1 MTQEEWIAYAR
12 ELGFTEAAPVDPA
25 ALIPQA
31 EVRAMC
37 AADKCHAYGKNWTCP
52 PECGD
57 LETCTRR
64 IREKTWGILVQSVA
78 QLEDSFDIEGM
89 MDLEKE
95 HNRRFHTLA
104 DKAHAIQKNALCLGT
119 GGCRICAQCAYPASC
134 RFPDRA
140 CASMEG
146 YGLLVSD
153 ACTCAGIPYYHGPN
167 TLAYTACGLF
177 GEEETH

>member
-1 MTQEEWIAYAR
+1 MTIEEWLAYAK
-12 ELGFTEAAPVDPA
+12 ELGFSEAAPVAPA
-25 ALIPQA
+25 ALKPNA

-37 AADKCHAYGKNWTCP
+37 AADKCGAYGKNWTCP

-57 LETCTRR
+57 LKACAAR
-64 IREKTWGILVQSVA
+64 IASKTKGILVQSVA

-89 MDLEKE
+89 MEAEKD
-95 HNRRFHTLA
+95 HNARFHALA
-104 DKAHAIQKNALCLGT
+104 DKAHTEAKTALCLGT
-119 GGCRICAQCAYPASC
+119 GGCRICGKCAYPEKC

-153 ACTCAGIPYYHGPN
+153 ACTAAGIPYYHGPN
-167 TLAYTACGLF
+167 TLAYTACILF
-177 GEEETH
+177 D

>member
-1 MTQEEWIAYAR
+1 MTIDEWVAYAK
-12 ELGFTEAAPVDPA
+12 ELGFSEAAPVDPA
-25 ALIPQA
+25 ALKPNA

-57 LETCTRR
+57 LETCAER
-64 IREKTWGILVQSVA
+64 ISSKAKGILVQSVA

-89 MDLEKE
+89 MEAERD
-95 HNRRFHTLA
+95 HTARFHALA
-104 DKAHAIQKNALCLGT
+104 DKAHAEQKTALCLGT
-119 GGCRICAQCAYPASC
+119 GGCRICGKCAYPEPC

-153 ACTCAGIPYYHGPN
+153 ACAAAGISYYHGPN
-167 TLAYTACGLF
+167 TLAYTACVLF
-177 GEEETH
+177 E

>member
-1 MTQEEWIAYAR
+1 MTVEDWIAYAK
-12 ELGFTEAAPVDPA
+12 ELGFTEVAPIDPS
-25 ALIPQA
+25 ALLPKA

-37 AADKCHAYGKNWTCP
+37 AADKCHAYGRNWTCP

-64 IREKTWGILVQSVA
+64 IREKSRGLLVQSVG

-89 MDLEKE
+89 MELEKD
-95 HNRRFHTLA
+95 HNARFHALA
-104 DKAHAIQKNALCLGT
+104 DKAHQVQPKALCLGT
-119 GGCRICAQCAYPASC
+119 GGCRICGKGNCAYPEPC

-146 YGLLVSD
+146 YGLVVSD
-153 ACTCAGIPYYHGPN
+153 ACTAAGIPYYHGPN
-167 TLAYTACGLF
+167 TLAYTACILF
-177 GEEETH
+177 E

>member
-1 MTQEEWIAYAR
+1 MTREEWIAYAK
-12 ELGFTEAAPVDPA
+12 ELGFEEAAPIDPQT
-25 ALIPQA
+25 LTPNA

-57 LETCTRR
+57 LDTCTRR
-64 IREKTWGILVQSVA
+64 IREKTWGVLVQSVA

-89 MDLEKE
+89 MELEE
-95 HNRRFHTLA
+95 NHNRRFHALA
-104 DKAHAIQKNALCLGT
+104 DRAHEMQKTALCLGT
-119 GGCRICAQCAYPASC
+119 GGCRICGKGNCAYPAPC

-153 ACTCAGIPYYHGPN
+153 ACTAAGIPYYHGPN
-167 TLAYTACGLF
+167 TLAYTACVLMGN
-177 GEEETH
+177 G